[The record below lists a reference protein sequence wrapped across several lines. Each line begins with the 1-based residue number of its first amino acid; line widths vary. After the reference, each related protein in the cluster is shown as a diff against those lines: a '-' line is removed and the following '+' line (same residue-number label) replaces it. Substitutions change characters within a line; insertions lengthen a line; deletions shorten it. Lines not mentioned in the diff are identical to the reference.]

1 MNKDIFLEEVNS
13 YINKFRKFQEKQKDS
28 LNCDNVFDITD
39 LYIKEK
45 DYLDKIL
52 NDRFTN
58 TTEQGDLLE
67 SLVKSLFQRIDLVQS
82 VIITNKDI
90 AIGQIDIQLIP
101 LHEYIYDVWGMIRE
115 KPQCMIGEC
124 KNYSKKKDAVGRP
137 EIEKICWR
145 SCKGGCLSFF
155 IGHGYTQDAID
166 EISYFNN
173 NKSSLFYK
181 HQGVFIVPLTLS
193 MLEVVIHNEINFCY
207 FIKWSID
214 MSRKMNIANYL

>member
-1 MNKDIFLEEVNS
+1 MDKDIFLKEVES
-13 YINKFRKFQEKQKDS
+13 YINKFKKFQEQQKNS
-28 LNCDNVFDITD
+28 LNCDNVFDSTD

-45 DYLDKIL
+45 DYLDRIL
-52 NDRFTN
+52 NGNFTN

-67 SLVKSLFQRIDLVQS
+67 SLVKSLFDRIDLVKS
-82 VIITNKDI
+82 VIITNKEI

-101 LHEYIYDVWGMIRE
+101 VDELIYDVWGMIKE

-155 IGHGYTQDAID
+155 IGYGYTEDAIN
-166 EISYFNN
+166 EICYFNN

-181 HQGVFIVPLTLS
+181 HQGVFIVPLTLA
-193 MLEVVIHNEINFCY
+193 MLEVIIHNKINFCY

-214 MSRKMNIANYL
+214 MSRKMYITNYL